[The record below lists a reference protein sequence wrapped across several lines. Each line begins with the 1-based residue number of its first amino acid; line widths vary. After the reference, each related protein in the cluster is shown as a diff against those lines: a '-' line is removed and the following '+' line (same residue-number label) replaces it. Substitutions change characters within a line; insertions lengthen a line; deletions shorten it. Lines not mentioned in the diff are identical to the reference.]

1 LVPHE
6 PEEAE
11 RFWRSLDRDL
21 GRLAGRPLV
30 VLLTCAWHRFGA
42 AEVLGRYAGRPGT
55 QALAHADTAPFV
67 ADLAPQALRERE
79 ALPGGI
85 EARIVRSEPLELAL
99 WIPRHSTLVIAEA
112 LLGAGGGALRLCP
125 ASWLGGPGRGDE
137 RLRSEVGPA
146 VARLL
151 DLPVERV
158 LPAHGEPVLEHGR
171 EAIAAALAALDEA
184 P

>member
-1 LVPHE
+1 MPRE
-6 PEEAE
+6 PEEAQ
-11 RFWRSLDRDL
+11 RFWRALDRDL
-21 GRLAGRPLV
+21 ERLAGRPLV
-30 VLLTCAWHRFGA
+30 VLLTCAWHRGSA

-55 QALAHADTAPFV
+55 RALAHADTAPFV
-67 ADLAPQALRERE
+67 ADLAPHTVRERE

-99 WIPRHSTLVIAEA
+99 WIPRHRAVVIAEA
-112 LLGAGGGALRLCP
+112 VVGAWGGALRLCP

-151 DLPVERV
+151 ELPVERV
-158 LPAHGEPVLEHGR
+158 LPAHGEPVLVHGR